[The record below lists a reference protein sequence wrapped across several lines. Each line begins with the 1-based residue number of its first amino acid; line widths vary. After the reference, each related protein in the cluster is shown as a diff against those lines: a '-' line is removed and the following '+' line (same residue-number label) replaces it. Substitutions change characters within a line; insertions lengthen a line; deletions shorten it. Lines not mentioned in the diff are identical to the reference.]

1 MRWTVCCQR
10 PLLNLGLR
18 RVGGNGEKPSSAAI
32 TAALHLI
39 IAESAAHKPSSRHQ
53 RALPQRPMPSTITR
67 APMHSS
73 LNDTSDEIHLLRPRT
88 LIKGT
93 RRRDRRCRR
102 RRRWRRGRGRWALAA
117 TAVAL
122 GGTGGGG
129 DGDGGRGIG
138 GADGSVPWGT
148 DRAVRVGVGRAHPT
162 DVQHLPVIMRVE

>member
-102 RRRWRRGRGRWALAA
+102 RRWWRRGRGRWAVAA
-117 TAVAL
+117 TAVAAL
-122 GGTGGGG
+122 VVALAATATADEGSAVPTAAC
-129 DGDGGRGIG
+129 RG
-138 GADGSVPWGT
+138 AP
-148 DRAVRVGVGRAHPT
+148 VGRSG
-162 DVQHLPVIMRVE
+162 